1 MFSWVINFTS
11 LGLSFQPP
19 TGSTTVLPVIGLSL
33 AQIIIHYESTGL
45 HSVNTPSMF
54 HDIRSRKIT
63 IKNAEKQKGQ
73 ENEFHFF
80 Y

>member
-11 LGLSFQPP
+11 LGLRFQST
-19 TGSTTVLPVIGLSL
+19 TGSATVFPVIGLSL

-45 HSVNTPSMF
+45 HSVNTAPMF

-63 IKNAEKQKGQ
+63 TENAQKQKGQ
-73 ENEFHFF
+73 EN
-80 Y
+80 